1 MKKYK
6 LKIEGL
12 DCPNCARE
20 LEEELQEIADIENV
34 SINFLTQ
41 KLNFDCNEENYDELI
56 KKVKKTITKSE
67 PDVTIEEQYDKKNEE
82 KSSKYNNIIYIPLS
96 CLHHQR
102 KNTNNKCNTI
112 YNIIPNSRTSSFT

>member
-67 PDVTIEEQYDKKNEE
+67 PDVTIEYQ
-82 KSSKYNNIIYIPLS
+82 
-96 CLHHQR
+96 
-102 KNTNNKCNTI
+102 
-112 YNIIPNSRTSSFT
+112 